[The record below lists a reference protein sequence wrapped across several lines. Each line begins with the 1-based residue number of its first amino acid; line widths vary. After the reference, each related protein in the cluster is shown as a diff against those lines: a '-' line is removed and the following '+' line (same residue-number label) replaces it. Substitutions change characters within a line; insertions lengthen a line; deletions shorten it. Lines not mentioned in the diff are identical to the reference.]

1 MFLRLF
7 ILMFSSINVGEAIA
21 ERASTVAEVKMS
33 YCFQKREDF
42 LLSLGGGGFTS
53 TLPTCHAQ
61 GWREVSWF
69 SRGCGWGRG
78 CVGTTHTGCRTG
90 THWPGQTKTATWTHC
105 KAKTHSRH
113 GLCFM
118 LQCVLG
124 LPALVG
130 PFRGEFVAAAA
141 VWGVAKG
148 PIRGGGTRPG
158 PYNTTTGP
166 DDLKGPIRCFV
177 GTTLARKVTAH
188 PFNDLFH
195 HFVLKLWKKREFS
208 DVGRS

>member
-1 MFLRLF
+1 
-7 ILMFSSINVGEAIA
+7 MFSSINVGEAIA

-42 LLSLGGGGFTS
+42 LLSLGGGGG
-53 TLPTCHAQ
+53 LPQLSRHAMLRD
-61 GWREVSWF
+61 GERCLGSHEVVAGVVAVSAQLTQDA
-69 SRGCGWGRG
+69 GRA
-78 CVGTTHTGCRTG
+78 HTDRDK
-90 THWPGQTKTATWTHC
+90 QKTATWTRC
-105 KAKTHSRH
+105 KAKTHSRY
-113 GLCFM
+113 GLCFI

-158 PYNTTTGP
+158 PYNATAGP
-166 DDLKGPIRCFV
+166 DDLKGPV
-177 GTTLARKVTAH
+177 
-188 PFNDLFH
+188 
-195 HFVLKLWKKREFS
+195 S
-208 DVGRS
+208 